1 MSDEF
6 YNDYYNKDE
15 EQVTAQVSE
24 EQPKKKSHMLRN
36 ILISLLALVLIV
48 AAGGGALYA
57 TGFFDRFNND
67 DDTTVAAKDD
77 DDAEESKSKSEET
90 TEGVTLTSSEG
101 AKTALTTATT
111 VDTTTSVS
119 ASLLDVS
126 AVVEEVMPSV
136 VAVTNDTIYTVT
148 SSQWSWYGNSS
159 SYEYPASGAG
169 SGVIIGQND
178 EELLIVTNAHV
189 VLPTDYSSYGYTV
202 ESSKI
207 TITFIDEATVE
218 AYVKG
223 YDEDADLAVIGV
235 KLGNITDSTLSQIK
249 IATIGNSD
257 ELKAG
262 NGVIAIGNALGFGQS
277 VTVGYVSALNREV
290 TIDNVTR
297 TLLQTDAAINPGNS
311 GGGLFNTNGQLI
323 GINSAKY
330 SSEDVEGIGYAI
342 PITSAAEII
351 EKLMNT
357 ETVIREKV
365 TDEDKMAYIGIY
377 NSREYSSSY
386 GVLIGDIVEDGPA
399 DQAGLASYDIIT
411 AINGTS
417 VTTWS
422 QLVNELAYYEGG
434 ETVTITYY
442 TIEGKGR
449 DREYVEKETEVTLG
463 FKKDFNVE
471 DK

>member
-15 EQVTAQVSE
+15 EQVTA
-24 EQPKKKSHMLRN
+24 EQPKKKSHVLRN
-36 ILISLLALVLIV
+36 ILISLLAVVLIV
-48 AAGGGALYA
+48 GAGGGALYA
-57 TGFFDRFNND
+57 SGFFDKFKND
-67 DDTTVAAKDD
+67 DKTTVADKDD
-77 DDAEESKSKSEET
+77 EGEDETTAKSEES

-101 AKTALTTATT
+101 NRASLTTATT
-111 VDTTTSVS
+111 VDTTSSVS
-119 ASLLDVS
+119 ATLLDVS

-148 SSQWSWYGNSS
+148 SSQWSWFGNSS

-178 EELLIVTNAHV
+178 DELLIVTNAHV
-189 VLPTDYSSYGYTV
+189 VLPTDYTNYGYTV
-202 ESSKI
+202 ESSNI
-207 TITFIDEATVE
+207 TITFIDDTTVE

-223 YDEDADLAVIGV
+223 YDEDADLAVVGV
-235 KLGNITDSTLSQIK
+235 KLENISDDTLSQIK

-257 ELKAG
+257 TLKAG

-311 GGGLFNTNGQLI
+311 GGGLFNMNGQLI

-342 PITSAAEII
+342 PITSAAETI
-351 EKLMNT
+351 EELMNT

-377 NSREYSSSY
+377 NSQQYSSSY
-386 GVLIGDIVEDGPA
+386 GVLIGDIVEGGPA
-399 DQAGLASYDIIT
+399 EQAGLASYDIIT

-463 FKKDFNVE
+463 FKKDFAEENKTE
-471 DK
+471 E